1 MSFLFDFGISQEDP
15 LSEQRILEI
24 QPNDR
29 ILSIASGGEV
39 PLAFLS
45 LNENIRL
52 SAVDLS
58 ESQVKLCRL
67 KIHAAIHL
75 DFPLNGCFL
84 GYAKLDRKKR
94 NELYHKIILP
104 QLAEDDA
111 IFWNQNIRFI
121 EKGIVSAG
129 RFEQYIGKMRLFAN
143 LIIGKN
149 NIQRL
154 IACQSLED
162 QKKVFYDRIAPR
174 KSLQLLFKIAFH
186 PAIYK
191 KRGLQEQA
199 LIHASKTTGERF
211 YRKFQD
217 FCTATLAAE
226 NYFLQYFLTGIC
238 SREES
243 FPEYLKPKN
252 RNRLISNL
260 SRFELTSNSFQNVL
274 FEKGIGAFNK
284 IHASNIGDWLSEVE
298 FSELL
303 GLFISNCSSGT
314 KICYRYLQKNH
325 FQEITTNEYSIDEV
339 ISGKIEKMD
348 RFPFYN
354 ILAVTLQKAET
365 NEK

>member
-1 MSFLFDFGISQEDP
+1 
-15 LSEQRILEI
+15 
-24 QPNDR
+24 
-29 ILSIASGGEV
+29 
-39 PLAFLS
+39 
-45 LNENIRL
+45 
-52 SAVDLS
+52 
-58 ESQVKLCRL
+58 LCKL
-67 KIHAAIHL
+67 KIQAAIHL
-75 DFPLNGCFL
+75 DFPMNGCFL
-84 GYAKLDRKKR
+84 GYGKLEEKKR
-94 NELYHKIILP
+94 NELYHTIILP
-104 QLAEDDA
+104 QLAEDDV

-129 RFEQYIGKMRLFAN
+129 RFEQYIGKMRLVAN

-162 QKKVFYDRIAPR
+162 QKKVFHDRIAPR

-199 LIHASKTTGERF
+199 LIHAGKTTGERF
-211 YRKFQD
+211 FSKFQN
-217 FCTATLAAE
+217 FCTSSLAAE
-226 NYFLQYFLTGIC
+226 NYFLQYFLTGNC

-243 FPEYLKPKN
+243 FPEYLKPEN
-252 RNRLISNL
+252 RKRLINNL
-260 SRFELTSNSFQNVL
+260 NRFELKTTSLQNAICEK
-274 FEKGIGAFNK
+274 EKGYYNK
-284 IHASNIGDWLSEVE
+284 IHLSNMGDWLSGEQ

-303 GLFISNCSSGT
+303 TLLKDNCSPGA

-325 FQEITTNEYSIDEV
+325 FQEITTNEYSIDKT
-339 ISGKIEKMD
+339 ISGETEQLD

-354 ILAVTLQKAET
+354 ILAVTLPKGVA